1 MNMQEFEELFYRDA
15 YAKEFDAKVISCEKG
30 KHGYDVVLEDT
41 AFYPEGGG
49 QPADLGTLNGIK
61 VLDVKR
67 KDKETIVHVL
77 ETPVVSGDS
86 VHGVIDWERRFDHMQ
101 QHSGEHIVSGLI
113 HQRFGYENIG
123 FHMGEDVVTID
134 FNGPLTWEDA
144 LQIEEQ
150 ANRIIWQNMPV
161 EVSYPDSEALKDIS
175 YRSKKELQ
183 GQVRIVAIPQADVC
197 ACCGTHVRRTGE
209 LGLIKLFSL
218 INRKNGVRIEMAS
231 GMRAYRYIKAMQ
243 EENTR
248 VSHLFSA
255 KPLETGAAAERVQN
269 ELNDVKLK
277 LRGFQKEQLR
287 ALYEAQPENE
297 KLAVLAMDGLD
308 MNDLRAYCNDLI
320 AQKHAGTACGLSLH
334 GDRYTYVMISE
345 TVNLRDHAKT
355 LNALL
360 DGKGGG
366 NSGMIQG
373 SFGKGREEIL
383 KALKEEFDHD

>member
-1 MNMQEFEELFYRDA
+1 MQEFEELFYRDA
-15 YAKEFDAKVISCEKG
+15 YAREFDAKVVSCEKG
-30 KHGYDVVLEDT
+30 KRGYDVVLEDT

-49 QPADLGTLNGIK
+49 QPADLGTLNGIR

-67 KDKETIVHVL
+67 KDSQTIVHVMEL
-77 ETPVVSGDS
+77 PVETGSE
-86 VHGVIDWERRFDHMQ
+86 VHGVIDWQRRFDHMQ

-134 FNGPLTWEDA
+134 FNGPMTWEDA

-150 ANRIIWQNMPV
+150 ANAVIWQDEPI
-161 EVSYPDSEALKDIS
+161 EVSYPDSEELKEIN

-183 GQVRIVAIPQADVC
+183 GQVRIVTVPGADVC
-197 ACCGTHVRRTGE
+197 ACCGTHVKRTGE
-209 LGLIKLFSL
+209 LGVIKLFSL

-231 GMRAYRYIKAMQ
+231 GMRAYRYLRAMQ
-243 EENTR
+243 EENSK

-255 KPLETGAAAERVQN
+255 KPLETGSAAERVQN

-277 LRGFQKEQLR
+277 LRGFQKEQLH
-287 ALYEAQPENE
+287 ALYEAQPENQ
-297 KLAVLAMDGLD
+297 KLAVLALDGLD
-308 MNDLRAYCNDLI
+308 MNDLRASCNDLI
-320 AQKHAGTACGLSLH
+320 AQKHAGVACGLSLH

-355 LNALL
+355 LSALL

-366 NSGMIQG
+366 NSEMIQG
-373 SFGKGREEIL
+373 SFGKDRETIL
-383 KALKEEFDHD
+383 KVLKEEFDHE

>member
-1 MNMQEFEELFYRDA
+1 M
-15 YAKEFDAKVISCEKG
+15 
-30 KHGYDVVLEDT
+30 H
-41 AFYPEGGG
+41 
-49 QPADLGTLNGIK
+49 
-61 VLDVKR
+61 
-67 KDKETIVHVL
+67 
-77 ETPVVSGDS
+77 
-86 VHGVIDWERRFDHMQ
+86 HGVRIKDSALVAAATLSNRYINERFLPDKAIDLVDEAAAKLRTEIDSMPTELDESRRRMLQ
-101 QHSGEHIVSGLI
+101 
-113 HQRFGYENIG
+113 
-123 FHMGEDVVTID
+123 
-134 FNGPLTWEDA
+134 

-150 ANRIIWQNMPV
+150 ANRIIWQNVPV
-161 EVSYPDSEALKDIS
+161 EVSYPDSETLKDIS

-209 LGLIKLFSL
+209 LGLIKLCSL
-218 INRKNGVRIEMAS
+218 INRKSGVRIEMAS